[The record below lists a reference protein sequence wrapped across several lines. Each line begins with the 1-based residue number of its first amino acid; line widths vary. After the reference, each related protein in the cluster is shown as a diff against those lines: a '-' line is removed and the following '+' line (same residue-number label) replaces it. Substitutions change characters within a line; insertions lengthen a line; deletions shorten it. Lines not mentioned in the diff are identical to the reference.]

1 MLKKIIY
8 YFTSILAHYHEKKII
23 NKLNLLNLR
32 PKIILDVG
40 AHIGELTQIFL
51 KNFVN
56 VNKIYCFEPQKEIFS
71 SLKNKFKKNLRV
83 ICINK
88 ACSDKTTDSEFNI
101 SFHRRSSSL
110 EKINTNNFY
119 HKIKSFI
126 VLGKI
131 RDLLYRRVKIRT
143 ITLDQFLK
151 NRKLSIDLLKI
162 DVEGSELKVLKGC
175 KKNIKNIKV
184 ILIEILNHNL
194 ITDYSRE
201 DIFSFLKKNN
211 FELYSACK
219 FPLYRFEDR
228 IYINRKF
235 FVEGILIDV

>member
-8 YFTSILAHYHEKKII
+8 YFTSVLAHYHEKQII
-23 NKLNLLNLR
+23 SKLNLLNFY
-32 PKIILDVG
+32 PKYILDVG
-40 AHIGELTQIFL
+40 AHIGEMTQIFL
-51 KNFVN
+51 KNFMYL
-56 VNKIYCFEPQKEIFS
+56 NKIYCFEPQKEIFK
-71 SLKNKFKKNLRV
+71 SLKNKFKKNHRV

-88 ACSDKTTDSEFNI
+88 ACSDKIIDSEFNI
-101 SFHRRSSSL
+101 SYHRRSSSL

-119 HKIKSFI
+119 HIIKSFI

-131 RDLLYRRVKIRT
+131 SDLLHRRVKIRT

-162 DVEGSELKVLKGC
+162 DVEGSELKVLNGF

-194 ITDYSRE
+194 IKDYSRE
-201 DIFSFLKKNN
+201 DIFSFFKNNN
-211 FELYSACK
+211 FELYAVCK

-228 IYINRKF
+228 IYINRNF
-235 FVEGILIDV
+235 FTESVLAYV

>member
-1 MLKKIIY
+1 MLKNIIY
-8 YFTSILAHYHEKKII
+8 YFTSVLADYHERKII
-23 NKLNLLNLR
+23 NKLNLLNFY

-40 AHIGELTQIFL
+40 AHIGEMTEIFL
-51 KNFVN
+51 KNFTN
-56 VNKIYCFEPQKEIFS
+56 INKIYCFEPQKKIFS
-71 SLKNKFKKNLRV
+71 SLKNKFRKNPKV
-83 ICINK
+83 VCINK
-88 ACSDKTTDSEFNI
+88 ACSDKTTVSEFNI

-131 RDLLYRRVKIRT
+131 RDLFYRRVKIRT
-143 ITLDQFLK
+143 ITLDKFLK
-151 NRKLSIDLLKI
+151 NRILLVDLLKI

-175 KKNIKNIKV
+175 QKNIKNIKV

-194 ITDYSRE
+194 INNYSRE
-201 DIFSFLKKNN
+201 DIFSFFKKNN
-211 FELYSACK
+211 FDLFTVCK

-235 FVEGILIDV
+235 FNAGVLANV

>member
-1 MLKKIIY
+1 MLKNIIY
-8 YFTSILAHYHEKKII
+8 YFTSVLAYYHERKII
-23 NKLNLLNLR
+23 NKLNLLNFH

-40 AHIGELTQIFL
+40 AHIGEMTEIFL
-51 KNFVN
+51 KNFTN
-56 VNKIYCFEPQKEIFS
+56 INKIYCFEPQKKIFS
-71 SLKNKFKKNLRV
+71 FLKNKFKKNPKV
-83 ICINK
+83 VCINK
-88 ACSDKTTDSEFNI
+88 ACSDKITVSAFNI

-131 RDLLYRRVKIRT
+131 RDLFHSRVKIRT
-143 ITLDQFLK
+143 ITLDKFLK
-151 NRKLSIDLLKI
+151 NRISLVDLLKI

-194 ITDYSRE
+194 INNYSAE
-201 DIFSFLKKNN
+201 DIFYFFKKNN
-211 FELYSACK
+211 FELFTVCK

-235 FVEGILIDV
+235 FNADVLANV

>member
-8 YFTSILAHYHEKKII
+8 YFTSILAHYYEQKII
-23 NKLNLLNLR
+23 NKLNLLNLD

-40 AHIGELTQIFL
+40 AHIGEMTQIFL
-51 KNFVN
+51 KNFIN
-56 VNKIYCFEPQKEIFS
+56 VNKIYCFEPQKEIYS
-71 SLKNKFKKNLRV
+71 SLKNKFKKNPKV
-83 ICINK
+83 VCINK
-88 ACSDKTTDSEFNI
+88 ACSDKTTVSKFNI

-110 EKINTNNFY
+110 EEINTNNFY

-131 RDLLYRRVKIRT
+131 RDLLSRTVKIRT
-143 ITLDQFLK
+143 ITLDKFLK

-194 ITDYSRE
+194 IKDYSRE
-201 DIFSFLKKNN
+201 DIFCFFKKNN
-211 FELYSACK
+211 FELYNICK
-219 FPLYRFEDR
+219 FPFYNFEDR

-235 FVEGILIDV
+235 FTKGILGNV